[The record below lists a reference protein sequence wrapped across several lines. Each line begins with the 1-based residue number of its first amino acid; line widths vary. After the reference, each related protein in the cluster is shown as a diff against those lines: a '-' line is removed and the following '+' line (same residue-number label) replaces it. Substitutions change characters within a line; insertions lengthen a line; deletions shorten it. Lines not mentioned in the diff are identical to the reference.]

1 MESEVLS
8 YMIINGKNQVVVLSL
23 HFLSYVNFNKNIRK
37 YCIDERQD
45 FSVNSFQTFSMKTI
59 IIKYDNVSFS
69 SHMWLLNKT
78 KKFPINC

>member
-23 HFLSYVNFNKNIRK
+23 RFLSYVNFNKNIRK
-37 YCIDERQD
+37 YYIDERQD

-59 IIKYDNVSFS
+59 IIKYDNV
-69 SHMWLLNKT
+69 
-78 KKFPINC
+78 